1 MRQPWVLPCTTSRF
15 RRGSGNISETWDLS
29 SLFFCFWFYFKLL
42 ISCLISIYGNTYTS
56 MLNVLRT
63 FLWCWRQLLQTHRSP
78 NSYSSGQKSPKS
90 GHIQTVCSPDLCQL
104 LNHDGYSHGDS
115 LGQKHVK
122 SYANNL
128 SRQLQCLGLFPGH
141 PFMME
146 DVYQTTLVGHIQKD
160 PKTPPPKWHYSP
172 GSTWLAAIK
181 TLLQQF
187 AHPVLRP

>member
-1 MRQPWVLPCTTSRF
+1 MATPIL
-15 RRGSGNISETWDLS
+15 
-29 SLFFCFWFYFKLL
+29 
-42 ISCLISIYGNTYTS
+42 
-56 MLNVLRT
+56 
-63 FLWCWRQLLQTHRSP
+63 
-78 NSYSSGQKSPKS
+78 
-90 GHIQTVCSPDLCQL
+90 VCSTCSGPFSGADANWYRLTKVQTLIPQGKKAQRVATSKLSVASDPCQL

-115 LGQKHVK
+115 LGQKHIK

-160 PKTPPPKWHYSP
+160 PKTPPTKWHYSP
-172 GSTWLAAIK
+172 ASTWLAAK